1 MELVNETVGRW
12 RDWGYCYYV
21 IDRDH
26 MLQHSAYMALP
37 KDSYVYRA
45 RVENKIIWVA
55 QVPLGVATSRFLLV
69 HGDSVVKPLPSIL
82 QR

>member
-26 MLQHSAYMALP
+26 MLAHSAYMALP
-37 KDSYVYRA
+37 QDSYVYRA